1 MMDRRDLLKIGVATP
16 VALGFPAV
24 LRAATAGISL
34 WVRDDRFDAAQPAAA
49 LSRSATLIDGDVTP
63 LWTGMLD
70 DAWRKRGFVV
80 AGVTGSD
87 ALFVLEQ
94 LAWSRGRRVI
104 ERSEIA
110 PAKDMIE
117 RSEVRPAS
125 DGRPALVRWIIAPV
139 HPSVTA

>member
-1 MMDRRDLLKIGVATP
+1 MMDRRDLLKIGAVTP
-16 VALGFPAV
+16 LALGFPAA
-24 LRAATAGISL
+24 LRAATTGVSL
-34 WVRDDRFDAAQPAAA
+34 WVQDDRFEAAKVAAP
-49 LSRSATLIDGDVTP
+49 RSAMLADGDVTQ
-63 LWTGMLD
+63 LWTGTLD

-104 ERSEIA
+104 ERSEVA
-110 PAKDMIE
+110 PAKD
-117 RSEVRPAS
+117 
-125 DGRPALVRWIIAPV
+125 GKPALIRWIIAPS

>member
-1 MMDRRDLLKIGVATP
+1 MMDRRDLLKIGAVTP
-16 VALGFPAV
+16 LALGFPAA
-24 LRAATAGISL
+24 LRAATTGVSL
-34 WVRDDRFDAAQPAAA
+34 WVQDDRFEATTFAP
-49 LSRSATLIDGDVTP
+49 RSATLADGDVTR
-63 LWTGMLD
+63 LWTGTLD

-104 ERSEIA
+104 ERSEVA
-110 PAKDMIE
+110 PA
-117 RSEVRPAS
+117 R
-125 DGRPALVRWIIAPV
+125 DGKPALIRWIIAPT